1 MEKVLIF
8 LKEAKVELLKV
19 AWPTREQLVRNTVL
33 VVGIS
38 LSMAVFLGVLD
49 YAFSRLVETYL
60 F

>member
-49 YAFSRLVETYL
+49 YAFSRFVETYL